1 MFCKNC
7 GQQIN
12 DSAKFCPVCGFGRK
26 NDTPAEDQIQGH
38 NTAPVSMSM
47 VPVKEKTAP
56 KKNRTWLI
64 ILLSVL
70 GTLITGAVL
79 FVVLAIVLPDS
90 GKENKTQNTRETVSE
105 NDALEEMLA
114 LFLETEETGNTWVET
129 VGNWEDL
136 DASIEATELFYR
148 QLTDQEK
155 RMKKIDGLPENI
167 RAAGDDYFDL
177 YLTAI
182 SDLHKNMVFYA
193 DFLALYDTLD
203 PEDLVKTCHNFR
215 KQYDSVECPDNLRDS
230 WVSIGRSIDYLET
243 SINRSADAEELGDG
257 LRWFSSDNHLQRFA
271 RIVDNEAEVL
281 DGIINDELQFAVSQ
295 GDAADA
301 IYDEIYALYESKE
314 DDLSSYT
321 FKYKVKDVL
330 SEPSYDHIDTIYPTI
345 YNSYDSFVTVKM
357 GCIQGERDV
366 IVDCEIPGLSQ
377 ATSQSYHIGSALTV
391 LNIKPPASNEAQDLD
406 NPMDTQ
412 IRVSIRDKADGN
424 VIDEQSFPV
433 HIASRND
440 FVWISDE
447 FGLITQDN
455 ILCFLSPESEAI
467 AELKRNA
474 IDELSSLT
482 DGDMTYF
489 VGYQGPIY
497 VSSDDPDDEEI
508 MTGEMLSTFLQAAAL
523 MRAVSD
529 MGVRYTNDTFS
540 ITKDAQHILFPD
552 QVLKRK
558 TGLCIETS
566 LVIAS
571 ALQSAGMHVFLVLP
585 PGHAQVAVETWEG
598 SGQYF
603 LIETTTVP
611 NSEQDFLDEAQFFLN
626 GWEGIADNEPISF
639 LDTEQWISYLV
650 GDEND
655 DYDDCY
661 VIDCS
666 DGALLGLT
674 PFVQ

>member
-12 DSAKFCPVCGFGRK
+12 DNAKFCPVCGFGRE
-26 NDTPAEDQIQGH
+26 THMPANIQIQTS
-38 NTAPVSMSM
+38 NPAPVSANST
-47 VPVKEKTAP
+47 PIKKEK
-56 KKNRTWLI
+56 KSRTGFI

-70 GTLITGAVL
+70 GTLVTGAIL
-79 FVVLAIVLPDS
+79 LIVLAIVLPDS
-90 GKENKTQNTRETVSE
+90 KEENKTEKTRTTGDE
-105 NDALEEMLA
+105 NDALEEMLEI
-114 LFLETEETGNTWVET
+114 FLETEETGNVWVEA
-129 VGNWEDL
+129 VGDWEDL
-136 DASIEATELFYR
+136 DASIEATELFHR
-148 QLTDQEK
+148 QLMQQDK
-155 RMKKIDGLPENI
+155 RMKKIDDLPENI
-167 RAAGDDYFDL
+167 RAAGNDYYDL

-182 SDLHKNMVFYA
+182 SDLHQNMVFYS
-193 DFLALYDTLD
+193 DFLALYDTID
-203 PEDLVKTCHNFR
+203 GEDLVKTFHQFR

-230 WVSIGRSIDYLET
+230 WESIGRSVDYLET

-271 RIVDNEAEVL
+271 LVVDNEAVVL
-281 DGIINDELQFAVSQ
+281 DEIINDELQFAVSQ

-301 IYDEIYALYESKE
+301 IYDEIYDLYENGTE
-314 DDLSSYT
+314 DLSAYP
-321 FKYKVKDVL
+321 FQYKVKDVL
-330 SEPSYDHIDTIYPTI
+330 SEPAYDHIDTIYPTI
-345 YNSYDSFVTVKM
+345 YNSYDSFVTIKM

-391 LNIKPPASNEAQDLD
+391 LNIKPPASNAALDLD

-412 IRVSIRDKADGN
+412 IRVSIRDKADGS

-440 FVWISDE
+440 FIWVSDE

-467 AELKRNA
+467 AELKRKA

-482 DGDMTYF
+482 DGDLTYF
-489 VGYQGPIY
+489 DGYQAPL
-497 VSSDDPDDEEI
+497 SFSDDPDDEEI
-508 MTGEMLSTFLQAAAL
+508 ITGEMLSTFLQSAAL
-523 MRAVSD
+523 MRAMSD

-552 QVLKRK
+552 QVLQRK

-598 SGQYF
+598 SGEYF
-603 LIETTTVP
+603 LIETTSIP
-611 NSEQDFLDEAQFFLN
+611 NTEKDFLDEAQFFLN
-626 GWEGIADNEPISF
+626 GWDGIADNEPI
-639 LDTEQWISYLV
+639 TYLNNQEWV
-650 GDEND
+650 EYLLGDED
-655 DYDDCY
+655 DDFDDCY

-666 DGALLGLT
+666 DGTLLGLT